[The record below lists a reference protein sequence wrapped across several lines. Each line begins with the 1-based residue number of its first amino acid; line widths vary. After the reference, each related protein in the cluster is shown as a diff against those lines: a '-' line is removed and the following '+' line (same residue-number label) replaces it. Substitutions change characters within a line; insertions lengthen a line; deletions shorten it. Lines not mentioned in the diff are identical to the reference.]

1 MAPIDKLLS
10 KQMIALYVGQ
20 SDAVITEER
29 RRLKYEKITD
39 HGRINDGCEVMAKKL
54 TQH

>member
-1 MAPIDKLLS
+1 
-10 KQMIALYVGQ
+10 MIALYFGQ

-39 HGRINDGCEVMAKKL
+39 HARMGAK
-54 TQH
+54 